1 MITITI
7 TKKDILKSIY
17 FITAI
22 TQKQNSSS
30 MQGALSSKGD
40 LMGGIFDRWIN
51 TVPESII
58 FNKIILPEIKGCKDT
73 EIISDF
79 YLYDPKTAG
88 IAPDV
93 IGIRTP
99 TKTIPFAVF
108 NEQWLPVEGMP
119 QIEVKTFKKP
129 QKMISLRNQD
139 YDKKFLVMAESELRI
154 DYLLPFFDK
163 SIFQDSIHQNLIMD
177 DETFII
183 SNTKERLHGIDIV
196 DTTKEEIGTITL
208 LKITTAETFM
218 QSSTFCEGTVS
229 VQYVNGLELKAK
241 TPTGA
246 SEGTPLT
253 DFCSRTSIGL
263 YHFTERWYEGY
274 TPENIPYYTKKS
286 RGGSSNAF
294 LFRTLDFYADNI
306 DAISVIKKSN
316 NTLYIRTADK
326 AMFNEYKLCANSIYK
341 INFTIL
347 DRSSN
352 NGMEYFMQKSLIE
365 YIDDYKQQLESQI
378 ETIINGGNK

>member
-1 MITITI
+1 MVTISI
-7 TKKDILKSIY
+7 NKNDILKSIY

-22 TQKQNSSS
+22 IQKQTSGS

-58 FNKIILPEIKGCKDT
+58 FNKIILPEVRNGQSS

-99 TKTIPFAVF
+99 NGTIPFAVF
-108 NEQWLPVEGMP
+108 NDRWIPVENMP

-139 YDKKFLVMAESELRI
+139 YDGKYLVMAESELRI
-154 DYLLPFFDK
+154 DYLLPFFDA
-163 SIFQDSIHQNLIMD
+163 SIFQDSIHSDLVMD
-177 DETFII
+177 DDTFIV
-183 SNTKERLHGIDIV
+183 SNSAGRLQGIDIV
-196 DTTKEEIGTITL
+196 SINDDEIGTVTL
-208 LKITTAETFM
+208 LKITTAEAFM
-218 QSSTFCEGTVS
+218 NSATFCEGTVS
-229 VQYVNGLELKAK
+229 VQYINGVEKK
-241 TPTGA
+241 TRVPAGA
-246 SEGTPLT
+246 SEGISLSKY
-253 DFCSRTSIGL
+253 CNRTGIGL
-263 YHFTERWYEGY
+263 YRFSDKWYEGY
-274 TPENIPYYTKKS
+274 TAENIPYYTKNS

-294 LFRTLDFYADNI
+294 LYRTLDFYVDDI
-306 DAISVIKKSN
+306 DSVRIIKKSN
-316 NTLYIRTADK
+316 SSMYIKTNKSVKLNEHQLQAD
-326 AMFNEYKLCANSIYK
+326 SIYK
-341 INFTIL
+341 VDFAML

-352 NGMEYFMQKSLIE
+352 NGVEYFMQKSLITH
-365 YIDDYKQQLESQI
+365 IDDYQEQLKNSLEI
-378 ETIINGGNK
+378 IINGVK